1 MKYTV
6 EIRATSYTISPGSEA
21 MDDLEELLDVLTY
34 EDEFAEQTKTL
45 GYLYDEPSDCLYIHK
60 GVDPQY
66 LKRLIPNSQFIDVPY
81 HPYDEMKFEYEEI
94 IAPRNDE
101 QSDVIDFICGKGGH
115 SSNLGASQI
124 FLVKQP
130 GFG

>member
-66 LKRLIPNSQFIDVPY
+66 LKRLIPNCPADFNDVN
-81 HPYDEMKFEYEEI
+81 
-94 IAPRNDE
+94 A
-101 QSDVIDFICGKGGH
+101 
-115 SSNLGASQI
+115 I
-124 FLVKQP
+124 FLALFII
-130 GFG
+130 GSASDLESLFSFIYFLNAE